1 MNEQTLAAIRTLLNN
16 NRGNQ
21 AVAGA
26 ANDLFFNSLS
36 ASLQRDSDASY
47 ARTMMPLSLEYQRG
61 QQGIAT
67 EADMRRI
74 AAEGGIMRDL
84 TEQEGRIRTDLA
96 NINSADVRYS
106 ADRQVDATQIGADA
120 QRYGY
125 DQQLAGTRYSADQ
138 NLAGIRVGA
147 NAQVRST
154 QIGANAQVR
163 STQIGANAQ
172 VRSSQIGAN
181 AQVRSTQIGA
191 DAQRYGY
198 DQQLAGV
205 LDTNRSQL
213 EGTKY
218 TADANVKSTQIGA
231 DAQRYG
237 ADRQVD
243 STRIGADAQVRST
256 QIGADAQRY
265 GDDTRLV
272 GVLATNRSQEDQR
285 RIQGDQD
292 RRTLTQGTDEA
303 LRLRADARGAIA
315 SRGKRFFG

>member
-147 NAQVRST
+147 D
-154 QIGANAQVR
+154 
-163 STQIGANAQ
+163 
-172 VRSSQIGAN
+172 